1 MFFWDFKNICVSIPS
16 LEIFI
21 LLPTGSYSIVFP
33 VIVVFLLPELT
44 SRLAQ
49 SMFSDVLHTCI
60 SLHIQLLCFCF
71 CLFLLQG
78 ARVLSLYAGYFSHP
92 DLTRLASVLPLCAL
106 RKRVDSTTDRYSSAF
121 EKSIG
126 LAASSYN
133 EISFVLNYL
142 VSTFLNQ
149 ELLLLVQALR
159 GYFSRWCYDK
169 SKNTY
174 FKGNLITFVS
184 VSKSLQ
190 LRLSFFIFKV
200 RVISTCQ

>member
-1 MFFWDFKNICVSIPS
+1 MVQHRFSSHCCILTSWTNIKACAEYVLRCITYMY
-16 LEIFI
+16 LA
-21 LLPTGSYSIVFP
+21 TYSI
-33 VIVVFLLPELT
+33 IVFL
-44 SRLAQ
+44 
-49 SMFSDVLHTCI
+49 F
-60 SLHIQLLCFCF
+60 
-71 CLFLLQG
+71 LFLLQG

-200 RVISTCQ
+200 TVISTCQ